1 MTNAMSLSLWVAVTL
16 VSLLVLFYSIVLK
29 VYDLNVTIVNQF
41 Y

>member
-16 VSLLVLFYSIVLK
+16 VSLLALFYSIVLK
-29 VYDLNVTIVNQF
+29 VYDLNVTIVNQC